1 MSLVTVGQVIRP
13 VSSPDDTWQTALTE
27 TPRPVTIVRSAQ
39 CSWVSAQAQ
48 VTANNVVAVRSLQA
62 FSPHL
67 ILCRS
72 YLLSSAH
79 SAHSKL
85 FAIGLLLNT
94 QPKHEYQRTVIIKIN
109 KIVKAWSSSHS
120 HKASTPHLP
129 RASRRPKVTML
140 AAEEITSSFWSKS
153 GVRLCLWVFSL

>member
-94 QPKHEYQRTVIIKIN
+94 QPKHEYKRTVIIKIKSRVPSVN
-109 KIVKAWSSSHS
+109 AISSSITPRPVMAVKAI
-120 HKASTPHLP
+120 TGGVP
-129 RASRRPKVTML
+129 RLHVVAQALLGVL
-140 AAEEITSSFWSKS
+140 TS
-153 GVRLCLWVFSL
+153 GR